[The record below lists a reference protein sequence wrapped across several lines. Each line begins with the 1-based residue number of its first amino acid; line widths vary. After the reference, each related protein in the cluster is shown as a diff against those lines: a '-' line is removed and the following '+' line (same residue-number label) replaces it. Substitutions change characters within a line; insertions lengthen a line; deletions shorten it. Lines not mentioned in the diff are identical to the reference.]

1 MRNKIAAILSD
12 ILSLRY
18 NEDITISFDGLTEDE
33 DGNNDTTRIVEKQ

>member
-1 MRNKIAAILSD
+1 MRNKIATILSD

-18 NEDITISFDGLTEDE
+18 DKDITISFDELAEDE